1 MTSMTCQ
8 HEPQYLS
15 QPHHDT
21 GPAYLLGTRRP
32 GGELTARLWVPAPWN
47 PERIILRQVVDGEPA
62 LTAAHLVARTDA
74 GAWWEA
80 TVRLLNP
87 SNHYRFLLLTP
98 GGTEPYVWFHAAGLS
113 NHDVPDATDFRV
125 LADDDA
131 PDWVLDAVCYQIFPD
146 RFAAHT
152 PPRDREAPAW
162 AEAHGWLDEP
172 PIAGDPSG
180 AAWYGGDL
188 DGIVDHLD
196 YLQRLGVNTVYLTPI
211 FPGGSVHRY
220 DATTF
225 DHVDSLLGGDAA
237 LARLSDALHSRGMRL
252 LLDLTTN
259 HTGVTH
265 DWFRRAV
272 DDSTSAE
279 AGFYSFDRH
288 PDQYATWMGVAS
300 MPKLDH
306 RSEAMRDRLLRG
318 PDSVTAHWL
327 MPPYNADGW
336 RTDVAN
342 MTGRSGMVDL
352 AHQAAADMRTTMR
365 RVEADTGRSLWLVA
379 EHGHDASADLT
390 GPGWQGTMN
399 YHGFTRPLWSWLAE
413 PDPADGLNWLG
424 IPTGIPRLP
433 GGPISRG
440 VREYTAHMPTTSIT
454 HSMNLLGSHDTPRI
468 RTVVGSR
475 AAQLVAAT
483 ALFTAPGVPT
493 VFSGDELGATGR
505 TGEHSRTTM
514 PWTAPPGAAPSD
526 ELEAAGAWGRVD
538 HVVLDRYRQLSRLR
552 HELPALRRGG
562 MRWVHADDDLLAWL
576 RTHPDGDVLV
586 VLARAGGAPVDLP
599 LAALPA
605 GAVGDVEAMDG
616 VAVKVIGGADGYL
629 TLNPTGPGSAVIT
642 LRRALPRSGTAHTR

>member
-1 MTSMTCQ
+1 MTCLNTT
-8 HEPQYLS
+8 HYLN

-32 GGELTARLWVPAPWN
+32 GAELTARLWVPAPWQ

-62 LTAAHLVARTDA
+62 LSAAQLVARTDA

-80 TVRLLNP
+80 TVRLVNP
-87 SNHYRFLLLTP
+87 TNHYRFLLLTP
-98 GGTEPYVWFHAAGLS
+98 DSDRPYVWFHAAGLAD
-113 NHDVPDATDFRV
+113 HDVPDATDFRV

-146 RFAAHT
+146 RFSAHT
-152 PPRDREAPAW
+152 PPRERTAPAW
-162 AEAHGWLDEP
+162 AQAHAWLDEP
-172 PIAGDPSG
+172 PVAGDPSG

-196 YLQRLGVNTVYLTPI
+196 YLQELGVNTVYLTPV
-211 FPGGSVHRY
+211 FPAGSVHRY
-220 DATTF
+220 DSTSF
-225 DHVDSLLGGDAA
+225 DHVDALLGGDAA
-237 LARLSDALHSRGMRL
+237 LARLTQALHDRDMRL
-252 LLDLTTN
+252 VLDLTTN

-265 DWFRRAV
+265 DWFRRAIT
-272 DDSTSAE
+272 DADSPE
-279 AGFYSFDRH
+279 AGFYSFNH
-288 PDQYATWMGVAS
+288 YPDQYVSWMNVES

-306 RSEAMRDRLLRG
+306 RSEAMRDRLVRG
-318 PDSVTAHWL
+318 PESVTAHWL
-327 MPPYNADGW
+327 RPPYNADGW

-342 MTGRSGMVDL
+342 MTGRAGMVDL
-352 AHQAAADMRTTMR
+352 AHQAAADMRDTMR
-365 RVEADTGRSLWLVA
+365 QVQADTGRQLWLVA
-379 EHGHDASADLT
+379 EHGHDASGDLT
-390 GPGWQGTMN
+390 GTGWQGTMN
-399 YHGFTRPLWSWLAE
+399 YHGFTRPLWSWLAH

-433 GGPISRG
+433 GGPISQG
-440 VREYTAHMPTTSIT
+440 VREYTAHMPATSIT

-475 AAQLVAAT
+475 EAQLVAAT

-514 PWTAPPGAAPSD
+514 PWTAPPGAAPTD
-526 ELEAAGAWGRVD
+526 ELGPDGAWGPVDRVA
-538 HVVLDRYRQLSRLR
+538 LGRYRQLSRLR

-562 MRWVHADDDLLAWL
+562 MRWVYADDDLLVWL

-586 VLARAGGAPVDLP
+586 ALARAAGAEMDLP
-599 LAALPA
+599 LACLPA
-605 GAVGDVEAMDG
+605 GAVDDVHAMDG
-616 VAVKVIGGADGYL
+616 VDVTVIGGADGHL
-629 TLNPTGPGSAVIT
+629 TVNATGPGSAVVT
-642 LRRALPRSGTAHTR
+642 LKAALPRTDKICTH

>member
-98 GGTEPYVWFHAAGLS
+98 GGAEPYVWFHAAGLS

-237 LARLSDALHSRGMRL
+237 LARRSDSLHSRGMRL

-365 RVEADTGRSLWLVA
+365 RVGADTGRSLWLVA

-642 LRRALPRSGTAHTR
+642 LRPALPRSGTAHTR

>member
-98 GGTEPYVWFHAAGLS
+98 GGAEPYVWFHAAGLS

-642 LRRALPRSGTAHTR
+642 LRPALPRSGTAHTR